1 MSIIE
6 NDVLFNGLFSN
17 AGIVSAS
24 QYNIFDEFKRAQDK
38 TKHKFIQDS
47 FLPDKEWEENLTKEE
62 ILNPKELLKG
72 CNFNI
77 DELKSEINKNNFYY
91 KDDIHKSIK
100 NEKKKLKKN
109 LSTPNKNMNL
119 KKNKYEYHDLHMQKI
134 ENYKK
139 EGIYQRMKNQ
149 QLADYSPNFDYIHKR
164 LVSGPTWNKLSGRD
178 MLLHKDDKKTN
189 LINIK
194 LYKAKNRNLS
204 EITKPINKIINTN
217 KNAKDRK
224 NMINSAKFINQ
235 KLYRTQNNIKYN
247 KIKSLSYSNYI
258 NDNEK
263 TSSFFNPNKNK
274 NKNKKEGISS
284 SSSLLILKNPN
295 RNGLTK
301 KKYRYVPDFD
311 KYIDIEKLNKKVR
324 RNKEAQRI
332 REILNPNYSYVKEKV
347 KTLAK
352 YYKKSKNINGKN
364 KRIEFKGINTND
376 LLYDACHTYDIICG
390 NKCKSAPKFQKMI
403 AREDDINL
411 PTYMKGM
418 FNRIGLELSTE
429 KTLKMNN
436 CENAKIY
443 SFKGLFNHKNKNNT
457 FKRIYFED
465 EICDDKNKIQKDLEL
480 IKSRFKNIK
489 SSFIYD

>member
-6 NDVLFNGLFSN
+6 NDILFNGLFSN
-17 AGIVSAS
+17 AGITSAS

-109 LSTPNKNMNL
+109 LNNPNKNMNL

-164 LVSGPTWNKLSGRD
+164 LVSGPKWNKLSGRD

-204 EITKPINKIINTN
+204 EITKPINKKLNTN
-217 KNAKDRK
+217 KNTKNRK
-224 NMINSAKFINQ
+224 NIINSAKFI
-235 KLYRTQNNIKYN
+235 
-247 KIKSLSYSNYI
+247 
-258 NDNEK
+258 K
-263 TSSFFNPNKNK
+263 TK
-274 NKNKKEGISS
+274 
-284 SSSLLILKNPN
+284 
-295 RNGLTK
+295 
-301 KKYRYVPDFD
+301 
-311 KYIDIEKLNKKVR
+311 
-324 RNKEAQRI
+324 
-332 REILNPNYSYVKEKV
+332 
-347 KTLAK
+347 
-352 YYKKSKNINGKN
+352 
-364 KRIEFKGINTND
+364 
-376 LLYDACHTYDIICG
+376 
-390 NKCKSAPKFQKMI
+390 
-403 AREDDINL
+403 
-411 PTYMKGM
+411 
-418 FNRIGLELSTE
+418 
-429 KTLKMNN
+429 
-436 CENAKIY
+436 
-443 SFKGLFNHKNKNNT
+443 
-457 FKRIYFED
+457 
-465 EICDDKNKIQKDLEL
+465 
-480 IKSRFKNIK
+480 
-489 SSFIYD
+489 